1 MIRKVTEKDF
11 SRIYELG
18 KLLHENYENLYNLEE
33 LTKKE
38 YFKTLVAEESK
49 NIVGFLMYTDLDGMI
64 DIMDIVVDNSYRRQ
78 KIGSLLMDEMITNS
92 KEDSKFYLEVNV
104 KNEPAIQMYEKFGFK
119 KIHTR
124 KKYYGEEDA
133 LIMERT
139 NENE

>member
-38 YFKTLVAEESK
+38 YFKTLVAEEQG
-49 NIVGFLMYTDLDGMI
+49 NVVGFLMYTDLDGMI

-92 KEDSKFYLEVNV
+92 KKDSKFYLEVNV

>member
-11 SRIYELG
+11 PRTYELG

-38 YFKTLVAEESK
+38 YFKILVAEESK

-104 KNEPAIQMYEKFGFK
+104 KNQPAIQMYEKFGFK

>member
-38 YFKTLVAEESK
+38 YFKTLVAEEQG
-49 NIVGFLMYTDLDGMI
+49 NVVGFLMYTDLDGMI

-78 KIGSLLMDEMITNS
+78 KIGSLLMDEIITNS

>member
-1 MIRKVTEKDF
+1 MIRKVAKKDF
-11 SRIYELG
+11 PRIYELG

-119 KIHTR
+119 RIHTR

>member
-1 MIRKVTEKDF
+1 MIRKVAKKDF
-11 SRIYELG
+11 PRIYELG

-33 LTKKE
+33 LTK
-38 YFKTLVAEESK
+38 EEQG
-49 NIVGFLMYTDLDGMI
+49 NVVGFLMYTDLDGMI

>member
-1 MIRKVTEKDF
+1 MIRKVAKKDF
-11 SRIYELG
+11 PRIYELG

-38 YFKTLVAEESK
+38 YFKTLVAEEQG
-49 NIVGFLMYTDLDGMI
+49 NVVGFLMYTDLDGMI

-104 KNEPAIQMYEKFGFK
+104 KNEPAIQM
-119 KIHTR
+119 
-124 KKYYGEEDA
+124 
-133 LIMERT
+133 
-139 NENE
+139 

>member
-1 MIRKVTEKDF
+1 
-11 SRIYELG
+11 
-18 KLLHENYENLYNLEE
+18 
-33 LTKKE
+33 
-38 YFKTLVAEESK
+38 
-49 NIVGFLMYTDLDGMI
+49 MYTDLDGMI

>member
-92 KEDSKFYLEVNV
+92 KKDSKFYLEVNV

>member
-1 MIRKVTEKDF
+1 MIRKVAKKDF
-11 SRIYELG
+11 PRIYELG
-18 KLLHENYENLYNLEE
+18 KLLYENYENLYNLEE

-38 YFKTLVAEESK
+38 YFKTLVAEEQGDV
-49 NIVGFLMYTDLDGMI
+49 VGFLMYTDLDGMI